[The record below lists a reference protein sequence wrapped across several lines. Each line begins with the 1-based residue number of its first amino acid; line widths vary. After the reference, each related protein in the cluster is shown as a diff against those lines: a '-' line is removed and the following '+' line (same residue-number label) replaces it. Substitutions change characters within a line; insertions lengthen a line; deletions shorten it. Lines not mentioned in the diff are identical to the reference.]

1 MRLDMVFEKRV
12 ITAGPETPLS
22 EIAELMDGNG
32 VGAVVVT
39 DDERPVGIITD
50 RDLAIALGT
59 GRADRTESARTVM
72 TAHVTTISCH
82 EGIFA
87 ATRKFSDHG
96 LRRLP
101 IVDDDGRLAGLV
113 TLDDLLILLGHEV
126 GNLARSVRVELE
138 SAGVAPR

>member
-12 ITAGPETPLS
+12 ITAAPETSLRD
-22 EIAELMDGNG
+22 IAELMDGNS
-32 VGAVVVT
+32 VGAVVIT
-39 DDERPVGIITD
+39 EDERPVGMITD

-59 GRADRTESARTVM
+59 GRADRTEAARTVM
-72 TAHVTTISCH
+72 TSNVTTINCH

-101 IVDDDGRLAGLV
+101 IVEDDGRLVGLV
-113 TLDDLLILLGHEV
+113 SLDDLLILLGHEL
-126 GNLARSVRVELE
+126 GNVARSVRVELE